1 MLGSSDSMRD
11 SENNFFGERRRF
23 VDSRVAVI
31 GAGMMG
37 HGIALHCA
45 ISGANVA
52 LTDKDPAR
60 LESALR
66 WMEGDLRILRDH
78 GLAPGETPSP
88 LTERVSL
95 SAGVEEAAAQADFV
109 FEAVYEDLGV
119 KQGVFRE
126 LDEHAPPEAV
136 LATTTSSLRV
146 ADIADVVS
154 DPGRVLGAH
163 WANPPHILPLV
174 EVVLGPATSEEAH
187 GRLTAFLRKV
197 GKAPVTCRDVAGYI
211 VNRLQYAMLNEAVS
225 LVERGLTTPEDVDEA
240 VRHGFGIRLACKGPF
255 EWNDLL
261 HDADI
266 TLNVFEN
273 LYRAEGDPKFKPSAL
288 LLKQIERGELGLSTG
303 RGWRDYGGR
312 SQEELIQERDT
323 VVLRAVRALRELGII
338 QGAPTDRPS

>member
-1 MLGSSDSMRD
+1 MGSP
-11 SENNFFGERRRF
+11 
-23 VDSRVAVI
+23 VAVV

-45 ISGANVA
+45 IAGASVT
-52 LTDKDPAR
+52 LTDRDPAR
-60 LESALR
+60 LESALK
-66 WMEGDLRILRDH
+66 WMEGDLRILREH
-78 GLAPGETPSP
+78 GLAPSESPSP
-88 LTERVSL
+88 LAERLSL
-95 SAGVEEAAAQADFV
+95 VASVEEAAAEARFV
-109 FEAVYEDLGV
+109 FEAVYEDLDA
-119 KQGVFRE
+119 KQGVFRV
-126 LDEHAPPEAV
+126 LDEHASPQAV

-146 ADIADVVS
+146 ADIATAVA

-174 EVVLGPATSEEAH
+174 EVVLGPATSEETHIA
-187 GRLTAFLRKV
+187 LLAFLKKI
-197 GKAPVTCRDVAGYI
+197 GKAPVSCRDVPGYI

-273 LYRAEGDPKFKPSAL
+273 LYKAEGDAKFKPSPWL
-288 LLKQIERGELGLSTG
+288 LERLERGELGLSTG
-303 RGWRDYGGR
+303 KGWRDYGGR
-312 SQEELIQERDT
+312 SREELIQERDT
-323 VVLRAVRALRELGII
+323 VVLRAVRALQELGII
-338 QGAPTDRPS
+338 QGASTGRTDQPS

>member
-1 MLGSSDSMRD
+1 M
-11 SENNFFGERRRF
+11 
-23 VDSRVAVI
+23 DSRVAVV

-45 ISGANVA
+45 ITGASVA

-60 LESALR
+60 LESALE
-66 WMEGDLRILRDH
+66 WMEGDLRILREY
-78 GLAPGETPSP
+78 GLAPEEIPSP
-88 LTERVSL
+88 LAGRVSL
-95 SAGVEEAAAQADFV
+95 AASLEEAAAQADFV

-119 KQGVFRE
+119 KQGVFQE

-146 ADIADVVS
+146 ADIADAVS
-154 DPGRVLGAH
+154 DPGRVIGAH

-174 EVVLGPATSEEAH
+174 EVVLGPATSEEVHAT
-187 GRLTAFLRKV
+187 LLAFLRKI
-197 GKAPVTCRDVAGYI
+197 GKSPVTCQDVAGYI

-225 LVERGLTTPEDVDEA
+225 LVERGLTTPGDVDEA

-273 LYRAEGDPKFKPSAL
+273 LYKAESDPKFKPPTL

-303 RGWRDYGGR
+303 KGWRDYGGR
-312 SQEELIQERDT
+312 SREELIEERDT
-323 VVLRAVRALRELGII
+323 TVLRAVRALQELGII
-338 QGAPTDRPS
+338 QGPPIDRTDRPS

>member
-1 MLGSSDSMRD
+1 M
-11 SENNFFGERRRF
+11 
-23 VDSRVAVI
+23 DSRVAVV

-45 ISGANVA
+45 ITGAKVI
-52 LTDKDPAR
+52 LTDKEPAR
-60 LESALR
+60 LESAKE
-66 WMEGDLRILRDH
+66 WMEGDLRILQEH
-78 GLAPGETPSP
+78 GLAPKQTPFP
-88 LTERVSL
+88 LDERISL
-95 SAGVEEAAAQADFV
+95 AASLEEAAAKADFV
-109 FEAVYEDLGV
+109 FEAVYEDLEV

-126 LDEHAPPEAV
+126 LGEHAPPEAV

-146 ADIADVVS
+146 AEIAAVVS

-187 GRLTAFLRKV
+187 ARLLSFLRKI
-197 GKAPVTCRDVAGYI
+197 GKAPVSCRDVAGYI

-288 LLKQIERGELGLSTG
+288 LLKQIERDELGLSTG
-303 RGWRDYGGR
+303 KGWRDYGGR
-312 SQEELIQERDT
+312 TREELIEERDR
-323 VVLRAVRALRELGII
+323 VVLRAVRALQELGII
-338 QGAPTDRPS
+338 QGAPTNRPDQPS

>member
-1 MLGSSDSMRD
+1 M
-11 SENNFFGERRRF
+11 
-23 VDSRVAVI
+23 DSRVAVV

-45 ISGANVA
+45 ITGANVV
-52 LTDKDPAR
+52 LTDKDPDR
-60 LESALR
+60 LESALE
-66 WMEGDLRILRDH
+66 WMEGDLRILREH
-78 GLAPGETPSP
+78 GLTPEDAPASLAG
-88 LTERVSL
+88 RVSL
-95 SAGVEEAAAQADFV
+95 TASVEEASARADFV
-109 FEAVYEDLGV
+109 FEAVYEDLEV
-119 KQGVFRE
+119 KQSVFRE
-126 LDEHAPPEAV
+126 LDEHATPRAV

-146 ADIADVVS
+146 ADIAKVVS
-154 DPGRVLGAH
+154 EPGRVLGAH

-187 GRLTAFLRKV
+187 AGLLAFLREA
-197 GKAPVTCRDVAGYI
+197 GKAPVSCRDVAGYI

-255 EWNDLL
+255 EWNDIL

-303 RGWRDYGGR
+303 KGWRDYGGR
-312 SQEELIQERDT
+312 SREELIEERDT
-323 VVLRAVRALRELGII
+323 TLLRAVRALQDSGITR
-338 QGAPTDRPS
+338 GAARNRNERPS

>member
-1 MLGSSDSMRD
+1 M
-11 SENNFFGERRRF
+11 
-23 VDSRVAVI
+23 DSRVAVV

-45 ISGANVA
+45 ITGANVA
-52 LTDKDPAR
+52 LTDKDPTR
-60 LESALR
+60 LESALK
-66 WMEGDLRILRDH
+66 WMEGDLRILQEH
-78 GLAPGETPSP
+78 GLAPKETPSP
-88 LTERVSL
+88 LAGRVSL

-109 FEAVYEDLGV
+109 FEAVYEDLSV

-126 LDEHAPPEAV
+126 LDEHAPPGAV

-146 ADIADVVS
+146 GDIANVVS
-154 DPGRVLGAH
+154 EPGRVLGAH

-174 EVVLGPATSEEAH
+174 EVVLGPATSEEVHAA
-187 GRLTAFLRKV
+187 LLAFLRKI

-273 LYRAEGDPKFKPSAL
+273 LYKAEGDPKFKPSPL

-303 RGWRDYGGR
+303 KGWRDYGGR
-312 SQEELIQERDT
+312 SREELIEERDT
-323 VVLRAVRALRELGII
+323 TVLRAVRALRELGII
-338 QGAPTDRPS
+338 QGAHANRPDQQS

>member
-1 MLGSSDSMRD
+1 M
-11 SENNFFGERRRF
+11 
-23 VDSRVAVI
+23 DSRVAVV

-45 ISGANVA
+45 VAGAKVI

-60 LESALR
+60 LESALE
-66 WMEGDLRILRDH
+66 WMEGDLRILQEH
-78 GLAPGETPSP
+78 GLAPKQTPSP
-88 LTERVSL
+88 LDERISL
-95 SAGVEEAAAQADFV
+95 AASVGEAAAKADFV

-119 KQGVFRE
+119 KQDVFRE
-126 LDEHAPPEAV
+126 LDKHAPPDAV

-146 ADIADVVS
+146 AEIAAVVS
-154 DPGRVLGAH
+154 DPGRVIGAH

-187 GRLTAFLRKV
+187 AKLLYFLRKI
-197 GKAPVTCRDVAGYI
+197 GKAPVSCRDVAGYI

-273 LYRAEGDPKFKPSAL
+273 LYKAEGDPKFKPSPL

-303 RGWRDYGGR
+303 KGWRDYEGR
-312 SQEELIQERDT
+312 SPEELIQERDT
-323 VVLRAVRALRELGII
+323 VVLRAVRALQELGII
-338 QGAPTDRPS
+338 QGAPTNRSDQPS

>member
-1 MLGSSDSMRD
+1 M
-11 SENNFFGERRRF
+11 
-23 VDSRVAVI
+23 DSRVAVV

-45 ISGANVA
+45 IMGASVA

-60 LESALR
+60 LESALE
-66 WMEGDLRILRDH
+66 WMGGDLRILQEH
-78 GLAPGETPSP
+78 GLAPDETPSP
-88 LTERVSL
+88 LTEHVSL
-95 SAGVEEAAAQADFV
+95 VASVEEAAAQADFV
-109 FEAVYEDLGV
+109 FEAVYEDLSV
-119 KQGVFRE
+119 KQDVFRG
-126 LDEHAPPEAV
+126 LDKHAPPDAV

-146 ADIADVVS
+146 AAIAQVVTDS
-154 DPGRVLGAH
+154 SRVLGAH

-174 EVVLGPATSEEAH
+174 EVVLGPATREEPHAK
-187 GRLTAFLRKV
+187 LLSFLRKI
-197 GKAPVTCRDVAGYI
+197 GKAPVSCRDVAGYI

-273 LYRAEGDPKFKPSAL
+273 LYKAEGDPKFKPSAL

-303 RGWRDYGGR
+303 KGWRDYGGR
-312 SQEELIQERDT
+312 SREELMEERDT
-323 VVLRAVRALRELGII
+323 TVLRAVRALRESGII
-338 QGAPTDRPS
+338 QGAPANRPDQPS

>member
-1 MLGSSDSMRD
+1 M
-11 SENNFFGERRRF
+11 
-23 VDSRVAVI
+23 DSRVAVV

-45 ISGANVA
+45 LTGANVA
-52 LTDKDPAR
+52 LTDRDPAR
-60 LESALR
+60 LESALK
-66 WMEGDLRILRDH
+66 WMEGDLRILQEH
-78 GLAPGETPSP
+78 GLAPGETPCP
-88 LTERVSL
+88 LTGRVSL
-95 SAGVEEAAAQADFV
+95 APSVEEAAAEAGFV

-146 ADIADVVS
+146 ADIARVVS
-154 DPGRVLGAH
+154 GPGRVIGAH

-187 GRLTAFLRKV
+187 AALLAFLRKI

-273 LYRAEGDPKFKPSAL
+273 LYKSEGDPKFKPSPL
-288 LLKQIERGELGLSTG
+288 LLKRIERGEMGLSTG
-303 RGWRDYGGR
+303 KGWRDYAGR

-323 VVLRAVRALRELGII
+323 VVLRAVRALQELGII
-338 QGAPTDRPS
+338 RGAPRGRTDQPS

>member
-1 MLGSSDSMRD
+1 MGSP
-11 SENNFFGERRRF
+11 
-23 VDSRVAVI
+23 VAVV

-45 ISGANVA
+45 ISGANVT
-52 LTDKDPAR
+52 LTDMDSAQ
-60 LESALR
+60 LESALE
-66 WMEGDLRILRDH
+66 WMEGDLRILREY
-78 GLAPGETPSP
+78 GLAPLDTPFP
-88 LTERVSL
+88 LSERLSL
-95 SAGVEEAAAQADFV
+95 VASVEEAVAKAHFV
-109 FEAVYEDLGV
+109 FEAVYEDLDV

-146 ADIADVVS
+146 ADIATVVS
-154 DPGRVLGAH
+154 DPGRVIGAH

-187 GRLTAFLRKV
+187 ATLLAFLKKI
-197 GKAPVTCRDVAGYI
+197 GKAPVSCRDVPGYI
-211 VNRLQYAMLNEAVS
+211 VNRLQYAMLNEAIS
-225 LVERGLTTPEDVDEA
+225 LVERGFTTPEDVDEA

-266 TLNVFEN
+266 TLNIFEN
-273 LYRAEGDPKFKPSAL
+273 LYEAEGDPKFKPSPWL
-288 LLKQIERGELGLSTG
+288 LERLERGELGLSTG
-303 RGWRDYGGR
+303 KGWRDYGGR
-312 SQEELIQERDT
+312 SREELLQERDT

-338 QGAPTDRPS
+338 QGARTNQRDQPS

>member
-1 MLGSSDSMRD
+1 M
-11 SENNFFGERRRF
+11 
-23 VDSRVAVI
+23 DSRVAVV

-45 ISGANVA
+45 ITGASVA

-60 LESALR
+60 LAAALE
-66 WMEGDLRILRDH
+66 WMEGDLRILRKH
-78 GLAPGETPSP
+78 GLAPENAPATLSECIS
-88 LTERVSL
+88 LVS
-95 SAGVEEAAAQADFV
+95 SVEEAAAEADFV
-109 FEAVYEDLGV
+109 FEAVHEDLDV
-119 KQGVFRE
+119 KQNVFRE

-146 ADIADVVS
+146 AEVARVVS
-154 DPGRVLGAH
+154 EPGRVLGAH

-174 EVVLGPATSEEAH
+174 EVVLGSATSEEAH
-187 GRLTAFLRKV
+187 GRLIAFLRKI
-197 GKAPVTCRDVAGYI
+197 GKAPVSCRDVAGYI

-225 LVERGLTTPEDVDEA
+225 LVERGITTPEDVDEA

-273 LYRAEGDPKFKPSAL
+273 LYNAEGDAKFKPSAL

-303 RGWRDYGGR
+303 KGWRDYGGR
-312 SQEELIQERDT
+312 SPEELIQERDT
-323 VVLRAVRALRELGII
+323 VVLRAVRALQELGII
-338 QGAPTDRPS
+338 QGAPANRPDQPS

>member
-1 MLGSSDSMRD
+1 M
-11 SENNFFGERRRF
+11 
-23 VDSRVAVI
+23 DSRVAVV

-45 ISGANVA
+45 LTGANVA

-60 LESALR
+60 LDSALE
-66 WMEGDLRILRDH
+66 WMEGDLRILREH
-78 GLAPGETPSP
+78 GLAPEETPAP
-88 LTERVSL
+88 LAKRVSL
-95 SAGVEEAAAQADFV
+95 AASVEEAAAEADFV

-146 ADIADVVS
+146 ADIARVVS
-154 DPGRVLGAH
+154 EPGRVVGAH

-187 GRLTAFLRKV
+187 GRLIAFLRKI
-197 GKAPVTCRDVAGYI
+197 GKAPVSCRDVAGYI

-273 LYRAEGDPKFKPSAL
+273 LYKAEGDAKFKPSAL

-303 RGWRDYGGR
+303 KGWRDYGGR
-312 SQEELIQERDT
+312 KPEELIQERDT
-323 VVLRAVRALRELGII
+323 VVLRAVRALQELGII
-338 QGAPTDRPS
+338 RGAPKGRTDQPS

>member
-1 MLGSSDSMRD
+1 MNSQ
-11 SENNFFGERRRF
+11 
-23 VDSRVAVI
+23 VAVV

-45 ISGANVA
+45 LTGANVA
-52 LTDKDPAR
+52 LTDRDPAR
-60 LESALR
+60 LDSALE
-66 WMEGDLRILRDH
+66 WIEGDLRILREH
-78 GLAPGETPSP
+78 GLAAVETPSP

-95 SAGVEEAAAQADFV
+95 APSVEEAAAKADFV
-109 FEAVYEDLGV
+109 FEAVYEDLDV
-119 KQGVFRE
+119 KQNVFRE
-126 LDEHAPPEAV
+126 LDEHAPAQAV

-146 ADIADVVS
+146 ADIAKVVS
-154 DPGRVLGAH
+154 GPGHVLGAH
-163 WANPPHILPLV
+163 WANLPHILPLV

-187 GRLTAFLRKV
+187 GRLIAFLRKI
-197 GKAPVTCRDVAGYI
+197 GKAPVSCRDVAGYI

-273 LYRAEGDPKFKPSAL
+273 LYKSEGDAKFKPSTL

-303 RGWRDYGGR
+303 KGWRDYGGR

-338 QGAPTDRPS
+338 RGAPKGLTDQPS